1 MKLAIVRQSYTPY
14 GGAERFVERA
24 LSALAREDLSVTIV
38 TRKWQSGAKHAARIC
53 NPFYLGRLWRD
64 AGFASAVQKVVASG
78 EFDLVQSHE
87 RIPGCDIFRAGDG
100 VHATWLEL
108 RGRQQ
113 NSLQRWACRINPW
126 HRYVR
131 AAERSMFHHPS
142 LRAVICNSQMVRDDI
157 AARFGL
163 GADKLHVVHNGVDL
177 EYFNPGLKALHR
189 AEMRA
194 RLGLSDDVPVVLY
207 VGSGFARKGVPQL
220 LQAMIHLQHKRAV
233 AVIVGKD
240 KHAGRIQAMAE
251 GLGIAARVH
260 LVGPQQDV
268 RPWYAMADVFA
279 LPTLY
284 DPFPN
289 VVLEALACGLP
300 VMTSQTCGAAEVLR
314 GSECGRICDALDTV
328 SQAQALDAL
337 LAADLEVLGSEARAC
352 VAEMG
357 RGDMAVRLQALYAQL
372 LAAPKPRG

>member
-24 LSALAREDLSVTIV
+24 LSALARDDLSVTIV
-38 TRKWQSGAKHAARIC
+38 TRSWQSGAKHAARIC

-64 AGFASAVQKVVASG
+64 AGFASAVQEVVASG

-113 NSLQRWACRINPW
+113 NILQRWLCRVNPW
-126 HRYVR
+126 HRYVC
-131 AAERSMFHHPS
+131 AAERSMFRHPS
-142 LRAVICNSQMVRDDI
+142 LRAVVCNSQMVRDDI
-157 AARFGL
+157 EARFGL
-163 GADKLHVVHNGVDL
+163 GSDKLHVVHNGVDL
-177 EYFNPGLKALHR
+177 EYFHPGLKALHR

-194 RLGLSDDVPVVLY
+194 RLGIAEGAPVILY

-220 LQAMIHLQHKRAV
+220 LQAMTCLQHKDAV
-233 AVIVGKD
+233 AVIVGRD
-240 KHAGRIQAMAE
+240 KHASRVQAMAMR
-251 GLGIAARVH
+251 LGIANRVY

-268 RPWYAMADVFA
+268 RPWYGMADVFA

-300 VMTSQTCGAAEVLR
+300 VLTSETCGAAEVLR
-314 GSECGRICDALDTV
+314 GSECGRICDALDSV

-337 LAADLEVLGSEARAC
+337 LAADLETLERQARAC
-352 VAEMG
+352 VAGMG
-357 RGDMAVRLQALYAQL
+357 REDMVVRLQTLYEQL
-372 LAAPKPRG
+372 LATNRRQD